1 MFALFFFFGWKR
13 FSCVFEPWLRGR
25 LHQLQPPL
33 PHAIWHFKPWLFPGR
48 ALLGHWKQKEKRK
61 RSFSF
66 HDFFEADLQI
76 NPERLGLFLTFSKFQ
91 LFCWPASLQGA
102 ALNQLSLI
110 RPLTPDTPPPG
121 RPKPSTVRLAK
132 HLAST
137 RLGGGS
143 PPKRQ
148 WVSVMTGCWS
158 RLVSSCWAPALIRD
172 HRAAVHRPLP
182 TLRPATSV
190 FTPPVK
196 RRRTCA
202 SRTEITAHS
211 HNEEMS
217 LQPIMSFDSSTLTN
231 YQMFTQECELI
242 RACAVFQFFFS
253 LSFES
258 DTWLITFSAL
268 IKVQFFRWKT
278 KSDELQMRSV
288 RSCVLDEKHR
298 NSVRPC
304 LLLVNLLPDP
314 FSCHS
319 PCNTDAIISSLFKKK
334 QDSLDENPKQICFSR
349 HISVSPLLRLSSLQL
364 LDL

>member
-1 MFALFFFFGWKR
+1 MIQCLLFFSVESSFLVF
-13 FSCVFEPWLRGR
+13 FEPR

-33 PHAIWHFKPWLFPGR
+33 PDAIWHFKPWLFPGR

-66 HDFFEADLQI
+66 HVEADLQI
-76 NPERLGLFLTFSKFQ
+76 NPERLGLFLTFYKFQ

-121 RPKPSTVRLAK
+121 RPSHRLLDLLNTLQARDW
-132 HLAST
+132 A
-137 RLGGGS
+137 GGS
-143 PPKRQ
+143 PPKRE
-148 WVSVMTGCWS
+148 WVSVMMGCWS

-196 RRRTCA
+196 RRRTYA
-202 SRTEITAHS
+202 SRTEITARS

-242 RACAVFQFFFS
+242 MACAVFQFFFS
-253 LSFES
+253 LLFES

-268 IKVQFFRWKT
+268 IKVQFFSWKT

-288 RSCVLDEKHR
+288 RSCVLDE
-298 NSVRPC
+298 N
-304 LLLVNLLPDP
+304 
-314 FSCHS
+314 FS
-319 PCNTDAIISSLFKKK
+319 
-334 QDSLDENPKQICFSR
+334 
-349 HISVSPLLRLSSLQL
+349 SPLFAPCKPASSPVFVSLSLQHRCNY
-364 LDL
+364 